1 MTGSSGSVLPAD
13 NSIQFAHFVNICEKI
28 RGTTSKNMKVN
39 FLSEYLSS
47 LDDECLPIAVLFLSN
62 RIFPAG
68 SKFVVNIGLSTIMQT
83 LSEISTLDQNQI
95 QQIFLQYGDMGALSE
110 YAVSKKHTV
119 SLFQQQALTLSSVY
133 DQFKKIANTT
143 GYRSGKG
150 KKDILKGL
158 FLSSSPLE
166 AKYLTKIISGE
177 LRIGLTEGLVEI
189 ALSKG
194 FNQELGAIREAMLV
208 SGDISQAAILAKRRL
223 LYTALIK
230 PLKPVSYILADVMFT
245 AEEITNYYQKPLICE
260 YKYDGIRAQMH
271 KSGQQVRLFSR
282 TLADITSSFPELTN
296 AAIYTRVPLSTSP
309 SLLNAIDFI
318 FDGEIMAFQHGRP
331 LHFQELQKRL
341 RKKNVTEQIIAE
353 VPLVYVVYDVMY
365 LNGEQIINMPLK
377 DRKEILSNILFRE
390 PIVNAYQS
398 TVNSEQKIIAMFEKS
413 RDIGYEG
420 LVLKDPDS
428 RYYPGKRG
436 RYWIKLK
443 RELDTIDAVIVI
455 AEYGH
460 GKRAGVLSDYTF
472 AVKDENDNNN
482 NNSQLKTIGKA
493 YSGLTD
499 DEINKITK
507 KLKSI
512 MIKDE
517 GYRIIVRPEIIL
529 EIAFDSIQKSDRH
542 DSGFALRFPRIKNIR
557 TDKTV
562 MDIDTLRKI
571 KQIYEKQA
579 YLISKNIMH
588 NNNK

>member
-1 MTGSSGSVLPAD
+1 MTDSSGSPLSAD
-13 NSIQFAHFVNICEKI
+13 NSTQFEHFANICEKI

-47 LDDECLPIAVLFLSN
+47 LDDKCLPIAVLFLSN
-62 RIFPAG
+62 RIFPSG
-68 SKFVVNIGLSTIMQT
+68 SKFAVNIGLSTIMQT
-83 LSEISTLDQNQI
+83 LSEISILDQNQI

-119 SLFQQQALTLSSVY
+119 SLFQQQALTLSSIY
-133 DQFKKIANTT
+133 DQFKKIANTI
-143 GYRSGKG
+143 GYGSGKG
-150 KKDILKGL
+150 KKDLLKGL
-158 FLSSSPLE
+158 FLNSSPLE

-177 LRIGLTEGLVEI
+177 MRIGLTEGLVEI
-189 ALSKG
+189 AVSKA
-194 FNQELGAIREAMLV
+194 FNEVLGHVREAMLV
-208 SGDISQAAILAKRRL
+208 SGDISQVAILAKRRL
-223 LYTALIK
+223 LYSALIK
-230 PLKPVSYILADVMFT
+230 PLKPVSYMLADVMFT
-245 AEEITNYYQKPLICE
+245 AEEIINYYQKPLICQ

-271 KSGQQVRLFSR
+271 KSEQEVRLFSR
-282 TLADITSSFPELTN
+282 KLADITSGFPELVN
-296 AAIYTRVPLSTSP
+296 AARYTRLSLS
-309 SLLNAIDFI
+309 SLSNIDFI
-318 FDGEIMAFQHGRP
+318 FDGEVMAFQHGRP

-341 RKKNVTEQIIAE
+341 RKKNVTEEIIADIP
-353 VPLVYVVYDVMY
+353 VVYVVYDVVY

-377 DRKEILSNILFRE
+377 QRKEILSNISFRE
-390 PIVNAYQS
+390 PIVNAYQN
-398 TVNSEQKIIAMFEKS
+398 TVSSEQSIIAMFEKS

-443 RELDTIDAVIVI
+443 KELDTIDTVIVI

-472 AVKDENDNNN
+472 AVRDENNN
-482 NNSQLKTIGKA
+482 NNQLKTIGKA

-512 MIKDE
+512 MIKDD
-517 GYRIIVRPEIIL
+517 GYRMIVRPEIIL

-562 MDIDTLRKI
+562 MDIDTLLKI

-588 NNNK
+588 NNK

>member
-1 MTGSSGSVLPAD
+1 MTDSSGSVLPAD
-13 NSIQFAHFVNICEKI
+13 NGIQFSHFANTCEKI
-28 RGTTSKNMKVN
+28 RRTTSKNIKVN
-39 FLSEYLSS
+39 VLSEYLSS
-47 LDDECLPIAVLFLSN
+47 LDDECLPIAVLFFSN

-68 SKFVVNIGLSTIMQT
+68 SNFVVNVGISTIMQT

-95 QQIFLQYGDMGALSE
+95 QHIFLQYGDLGTLSE
-110 YAVSKKHTV
+110 YAISKKHTV

-158 FLSSSPLE
+158 FLRCSPLE

-177 LRIGLTEGLVEI
+177 MRIGLTEGLVEI
-189 ALSKG
+189 AVSKT
-194 FNQELGAIREAMLV
+194 FNEELEAIREAMLV
-208 SGDISQAAILAKRRL
+208 SGDISQVAILAKRRL

-230 PLKPVSYILADVMFT
+230 PLRPASYMLADVMFT
-245 AEEITNYYQKPLICE
+245 AEEIINYYQKPLICE

-282 TLADITSSFPELTN
+282 KLADITGSFPELAN
-296 AAIYTRVPLSTSP
+296 AAIYTRVISSSSSSSLSNT
-309 SLLNAIDFI
+309 IDFI

-353 VPLVYVVYDVMY
+353 IPLVYVVYDVIY
-365 LNGEQIINMPLK
+365 LNRERTINMPLQH
-377 DRKEILSNILFRE
+377 RKEILSNISFRE

-398 TVNSEQKIIAMFEKS
+398 TVSSEQKIIAMFEKS

-420 LVLKDPDS
+420 LVLKDPAS

-443 RELDTIDAVIVI
+443 RELDTIDAVIVT

-460 GKRAGVLSDYTF
+460 GRRAGVLSDYTF
-472 AVKDENDNNN
+472 AVKDESDVE

-499 DEINKITK
+499 NEMNEVTK

-517 GYRIIVRPEIIL
+517 GYRIIVKPEMIL

-562 MDIDTLRKI
+562 MDIDTLLKI
-571 KQIYEKQA
+571 KQIFEKQ
-579 YLISKNIMH
+579 LLLSHGKDCRHI
-588 NNNK
+588 